1 MPKQI
6 TEEELNAVIR
16 TVARFPEG
24 VSIDG
29 IAGAL
34 ELPLPRRT
42 LQRRVAY
49 IVSQEWL
56 CPEGE
61 GRGRR
66 YRLPLMENGSA
77 LSDRGKGP
85 SVSYAAEENLPPVS
99 ASPRAPLLATVG
111 ILAAVAPYETPETT
125 SMQWPAQILAGLEH
139 GLSAERG
146 LIQRFINLVSMG
158 EESFNPVPAVKQLL
172 SDGVESVVV
181 IGCPDLDRALILCEE
196 AGVPLISLDYDRVP
210 FPVPQVYV
218 DNAAGGA
225 LAARHL
231 RERGYGH
238 LTYLR
243 PFSVVWVEARLSGAR
258 AVTGLNGMRVS
269 PSEPTQGAPGLFED
283 QVKAGYDAG
292 RALMKAAFEPGT
304 GVIAPNDSV
313 ALGFMRAAKE
323 RGLQPGKHY
332 GIVGFDD
339 RQREAHLTSLRPPL
353 DQMGEE
359 GARLVVRLLRGE
371 ASATRIALQHRLI
384 ARSSTAPVEA
394 GAEEWEKAKEV
405 GYEERKSAH
414 EIQV

>member
-1 MPKQI
+1 MRHNYYVMPKQI
-6 TEEELNAVIR
+6 TEDEFNDVIR

-34 ELPLPRRT
+34 EAPMPRRT
-42 LQRRVAY
+42 LQRRIAF

-56 CPEGE
+56 SPEGE

-66 YRLPLMENGSA
+66 YRLPVTEKGTA
-77 LSDRGKGP
+77 LADREQDGP
-85 SVSYAAEENLPPVS
+85 ASFSVRESPPPVS
-99 ASPRAPLLATVG
+99 ASPRAPLVATVG
-111 ILAAVAPYETPETT
+111 IIAAVVPYATPETR
-125 SMQWPAQILAGLEH
+125 SLQWPAQILAGLEH

-146 LIQRFINLVSMG
+146 LIQRFFNLARLG
-158 EESFNPVPAVKQLL
+158 EEPLDPVPAVQQLL
-172 SDGVESVVV
+172 SDGVKCVVV
-181 IGCPDLDRALILCEE
+181 IGCSDLDRALILCEE
-196 AGVPLISLDYDRVP
+196 AGVELISLDYDRVP

-218 DNAAGGA
+218 DTAAGGA

-231 RERGYGH
+231 RDRGYSH

-258 AVTGLNGMRVS
+258 AVTGAEGLRIAPGK
-269 PSEPTQGAPGLFED
+269 PIQDAPGLFEE

-292 RALMKAAFEPGT
+292 CALLTGAFEPGA

-359 GARLVVRLLRGE
+359 GARLAVRLLRGE

-384 ARSSTAPVEA
+384 ARSSTAPA
-394 GAEEWEKAKEV
+394 GTGTV
-405 GYEERKSAH
+405 NFSGGMG
-414 EIQV
+414 IN